1 MLDKDKMWVGIVIGI
16 ALPLAFYTMFILG
29 MEMAGRY
36 VTNET
41 SEKFQLVL
49 IALNAI
55 VMRQFMIKRNQDNIG
70 RGVLLITF
78 IGVILHMLHYYTD
91 ML

>member
-1 MLDKDKMWVGIVIGI
+1 MLDKDKLWVGLIIGI
-16 ALPLAFYTMFILG
+16 VLPLGFYTMFILG

-49 IALNAI
+49 IAINAI
-55 VMRQFMIKRNQDNIG
+55 VMRQFMIKRNQENTG
-70 RGVLLITF
+70 KGVLLITF